1 MYSAVLGRVFV
12 GLPIPVHTESL
23 CLGPSYSRCPAFRL
37 TFSPINLTKA
47 PLLLHF
53 VNPTLFF
60 QQFYGSA
67 LLSFT
72 MVMIY

>member
-1 MYSAVLGRVFV
+1 MYSAVFGRVFV
-12 GLPIPVHTESL
+12 GLPIPPPIHVAQ
-23 CLGPSYSRCPAFRL
+23 PFAL

-60 QQFYGSA
+60 QQFDGSA

-72 MVMIY
+72 MVMIC